1 MKNLAGYKKLWF
13 VLFTM
18 VLVLVFVLLISG
30 RAMSQEKQVVA
41 DREGL
46 QKLEQEYIRE
56 IRDYL
61 AEKGYANSGVNLTC
75 VTEADGDRNYQ
86 VAIYHKRIEKLD
98 EIQKKEL
105 FEEIE
110 ELAFC
115 VSGCDFQI
123 NFLG

>member
-13 VLFTM
+13 ALFTM
-18 VLVLVFVLLISG
+18 VLVLVFVLLTSG
-30 RAMSQEKQVVA
+30 RVMSQEKQVAA
-41 DREGL
+41 DRAGL
-46 QKLEQEYIRE
+46 QKLEQEYVRE

-75 VTEADGDRNYQ
+75 VTEADGGRNYQ
-86 VAIYHKRIEKLD
+86 VAIYHSRIEKLD
-98 EIQKKEL
+98 EIQKQEL
-105 FEEIE
+105 YAEIE
-110 ELAFC
+110 ALAFC

>member
-1 MKNLAGYKKLWF
+1 MRNLAGYKKLWF
-13 VLFTM
+13 VSFTI
-18 VLVLVFVLLISG
+18 VLVVVFLLLAS
-30 RAMSQEKQVVA
+30 ANVMSQEKQVTA

-75 VTEADGDRNYQ
+75 VTEADGDRNYR
-86 VAIYHKRIEKLD
+86 VEIYHRRIEKLS
-98 EIQKKEL
+98 EMQKKEL